1 MTPGNALFRHL
12 YAEFEEYANVYDY
25 VSGSEKENREYP
37 FIYLQ
42 RPMDMD
48 NSNSDLLGESQITA
62 SVYGLRM
69 NSEVVDQVVTEIYNS
84 TIRKFGAYG
93 YNFVRLG
100 FDNYVENDNT
110 TVEPLINAR
119 VTLRFQY
126 TKGAMN

>member
-12 YAEFEEYANVYDY
+12 YAEFEEYSNVYDY

-42 RPMDMD
+42 RPIDTD
-48 NSNSDLLGESQITA
+48 NSNSDLVGESQITA
-62 SVYGLRM
+62 SVYGLRT
-69 NSEVVDQVVTEIYNS
+69 NSESVDQVVTEIYNS